1 MNSDLTDSGMA
12 MTDPGE
18 RLEKPSLFL
27 LLAEMRGTLEFALT
41 VASAP
46 ALITAPR
53 GDGHPALVLPGFL
66 ASDASTALLRGYLNY
81 MNYRAYPWKLGRNNG
96 GVYRMRAQVRER
108 IADIHKKTGRKV
120 SLVGWSLGGVYARD
134 AALAMPHSVRSVITM
149 GSAFARDVTA
159 NNVTRIYER
168 VSGESIGAANA
179 ADVEALAGDL
189 PTPAT
194 SIYSK
199 TDGIVNWRT
208 CMLRE
213 NDRAENIEIVGGSH
227 VGFGVN
233 AAVFWAIADR
243 LSVPEGQFWPF
254 ERGGPFRLSYSRPS
268 RASRRV

>member
-1 MNSDLTDSGMA
+1 MASGLTDSGMA
-12 MTDPGE
+12 MTDPSE

-53 GDGHPALVLPGFL
+53 GDGHPVLVLPGFL

-81 MNYRAYPWKLGRNNG
+81 MNYRAYPWKLGRNSG
-96 GVYRMRAQVRER
+96 GVYRMRAEVRKR
-108 IADIHKKTGRKV
+108 IADIHEGTGRKV

-159 NNVTRIYER
+159 SNVKRIYER
-168 VSGESIGAANA
+168 VTGEFISAANP
-179 ADVEALAGDL
+179 ADIEALAGDL

-194 SIYSK
+194 AIYSK

-227 VGFGVN
+227 VGLGVN

>member
-1 MNSDLTDSGMA
+1 MA
-12 MTDPGE
+12 MTDSGE

-53 GDGHPALVLPGFL
+53 GDGHPILVLPGFL
-66 ASDASTALLRGYLNY
+66 ASDASTTLLRGYLNY
-81 MNYRAYPWKLGRNNG
+81 MNYRTYPWRLGRNSG
-96 GVYRMRAQVRER
+96 GVYRMRAEVRKR
-108 IADIHKKTGRKV
+108 IVDIHARTGRKV

-134 AALAMPHSVRSVITM
+134 AALAIPDSVRSVITL

-159 NNVTRIYER
+159 SNAKRIYER
-168 VSGESIGAANA
+168 VSGESISAANS

-194 SIYSK
+194 AIYSRA
-199 TDGIVNWRT
+199 DGIVNWRT

-213 NDRAENIEIVGGSH
+213 NNRAENIEIVGGSH
-227 VGFGVN
+227 VGLGVN

-243 LSVPEGQFWPF
+243 LSLPEGQFRPF

-268 RASRRV
+268 RTSRHI